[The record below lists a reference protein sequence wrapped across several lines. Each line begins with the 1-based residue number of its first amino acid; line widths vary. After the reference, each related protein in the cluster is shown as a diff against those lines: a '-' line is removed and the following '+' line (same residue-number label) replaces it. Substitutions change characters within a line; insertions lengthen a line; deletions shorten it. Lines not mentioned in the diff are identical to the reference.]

1 MAGVKFRE
9 DAGARLARA
18 GPFLVRVG
26 AVPPGFPRIRSPLL
40 TWFPDRGA
48 LARFRRGRA
57 GRSHEVLAPRDE
69 AWRTIVPGYREA
81 VAMAASGLPFQVVA
95 DRRYDRSGDPR
106 RLRAALASG
115 KTVFLPQVH
124 QVLPRLMRLMVAL
137 RVELLGPFREECS
150 FLFATEGHGRE
161 AMGLHHDGEV
171 DQFWLQLEG
180 RRTVTLA
187 PPLPAGAPQDAPPG
201 RGRGGG
207 WRTLRLAPGSL
218 LYMPPRTPHRVLCH
232 ERSLAVSL
240 TWKTLDPR
248 DAVEA
253 LLDTGGAPGHR
264 EGSRSARACPSP
276 ARYAALVRA
285 VLRRAGAAPV
295 RRSAM
300 VRAHALGL
308 TTWDVVS
315 GRAEPI
321 PAETAASLWTQ
332 VPVHPVPPDRG
343 RPVLLVEGGAELRL
357 PPLARPLAA
366 RLATM
371 PRLTLVGS
379 PPEPVR
385 LLMERGILAPRDL
398 PLRVVPSD
406 PAALDGWRFA

>member
-1 MAGVKFRE
+1 M
-9 DAGARLARA
+9 
-18 GPFLVRVG
+18 
-26 AVPPGFPRIRSPLL
+26 AVPRGHLRIRSPLL

-81 VAMAASGLPFQVVA
+81 VLMAGSGLPFQVA
-95 DRRYDRSGDPR
+95 AGRRYDRSGDPR

-124 QVLPRLMRLMVAL
+124 QVLPRLMRLMAAL

-171 DQFWLQLEG
+171 EQFWLQLEG
-180 RRTVTLA
+180 RRTVTIG
-187 PPLPAGAPQDAPPG
+187 PPLPAGAPEDIPAPAHH
-201 RGRGGG
+201 RSR

-218 LYMPPRTPHRVLCH
+218 FYLSPRSPHRVLCH

-240 TWKTLDPR
+240 TWKALDPR
-248 DAVEA
+248 DAVGA
-253 LLDTGGAPGHR
+253 LLDAVSSPGR
-264 EGSRSARACPSP
+264 RPGPRDPRAGPSP

-285 VLRRAGAAPV
+285 VLRRACAAPA
-295 RRSAM
+295 RRRAM
-300 VRAHALGL
+300 ARAHALGM
-308 TTWDVVS
+308 TAWDVVS

-321 PAETAASLWTQ
+321 PGEVPGRLWTQ
-332 VPVHPVPPDRG
+332 VPVHPVVPERG
-343 RPVLLVEGGAELRL
+343 RPLLLVGGGAEIRL
-357 PPLARPLAA
+357 PPSAHRLAA

-371 PRLTLVGS
+371 PVLTLDG
-379 PPEPVR
+379 PAPEPVR
-385 LLMERGILAPRDL
+385 LLVERGILAPRDL
-398 PLRVVPSD
+398 PLRVVPAD
-406 PAALDGWRFA
+406 PAALDGWQFA